1 MKDRREKWKEL
12 LRLLRPHQWI
22 KNGVVFLAMI
32 FGGRLLDA
40 NCWLSTFWAAL
51 SFCLASSAVYCLN
64 DVMDCRY
71 DREDPVKCKRPVASG
86 MVKKSEALA
95 LGACAAIISMLLPI
109 FTLPWSC
116 TVIIAVYLAM
126 NVLYCM
132 VLKNIVLID
141 VMIVA
146 LGFVLRVVIGGLAAD
161 IWLSQWIIIMVF
173 LLALFLALAKRRHE
187 VVLVARSEKEQGRK
201 SVVGYTLPFLN
212 SSLSMLGAVLII
224 GYILYT
230 LQPKY
235 GKGPDSEYLYITALP
250 VLFGILRYLQLT
262 IVENRSGN
270 PTKIAYS
277 DAPLL
282 VAGMVWLIS
291 FILIIYV

>member
-1 MKDRREKWKEL
+1 MKNREIKWIEM

-40 NCWLSTFWAAL
+40 DCWISTLYATIY
-51 SFCLASSAVYCLN
+51 FCFASSAVYCLN
-64 DVMDCRY
+64 DVIDCKY

-86 MVKKSEALA
+86 HVKKSEALL
-95 LGACAAIISMLLPI
+95 LGAIATAISLILPI
-109 FTLPWSC
+109 LTLPCSC
-116 TVIIAVYLAM
+116 SVIIGIYLAM

-132 VLKNIVLID
+132 MLKNVILID

-146 LGFVLRVVIGGLAAD
+146 MGFVLRVVIGGLASE

-187 VVLVARSEKEQGRK
+187 VVLVTRSEKKGRK

-212 SSLSMLGAVLII
+212 SALSMLGAILII
-224 GYILYT
+224 GYVIYT
-230 LQPKY
+230 LNPKY
-235 GKGPDSEYLYITALP
+235 GKGHDSEYLYITALP
-250 VLFGILRYLQLT
+250 VLYGVLRYLQLT
-262 IVENRSGN
+262 IVENRSGS
-270 PTKIAYS
+270 PTKVAYS
-277 DAPLL
+277 DPPLL
-282 VAGMVWLIS
+282 AAGAIWLIT
-291 FILIIYV
+291 FILMIYL